1 MRTALPGSS
10 PQPRTPRLQPLRC
23 GGARTARAP
32 ARPHPPL
39 AGPRGSFSPLGW
51 GLQAPAF
58 PLAHGVPRVCP
69 LRLCGN
75 PGCLGG
81 HGLPIPGGS
90 GESPGNP
97 KSACSVGTQLVGPAL
112 SSSPALAVLTP
123 ASPVVAP
130 RLGTGGPRAQSSPQT
145 QTMSLAGDSR
155 AGTAQNCPRGPHE
168 QGSMPYAA
176 WEASSWLPRLGTP

>member
-1 MRTALPGSS
+1 MRTALPGSP

-23 GGARTARAP
+23 
-32 ARPHPPL
+32 
-39 AGPRGSFSPLGW
+39 RGSQDSPSPCTSSPPSGRPPWLLQPIRLG
-51 GLQAPAF
+51 PAGTCI